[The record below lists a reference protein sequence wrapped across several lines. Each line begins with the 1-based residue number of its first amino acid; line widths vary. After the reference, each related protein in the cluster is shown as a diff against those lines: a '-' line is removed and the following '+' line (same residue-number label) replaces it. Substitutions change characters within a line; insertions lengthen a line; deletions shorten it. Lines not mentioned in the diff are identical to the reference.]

1 MKKVIKIIV
10 IILIIILLAAI
21 IGAIYWFNGNI
32 EAKPS
37 EEKNYNIAEE
47 KFAQRK
53 VFVLT
58 PKTEKS
64 NKVIL
69 YLHGGAY
76 VGEIEQEHWLFFN
89 EIIKYTNAT
98 IIVPDYPL
106 APQYNYEDAINM
118 VLPLYEKILEKVK
131 QENLILMGDSAGA
144 GMSLSL
150 VQKIAEDK
158 LIQPSKTI
166 LISPWLDVTMSNK
179 EIDEVQKRDSKLNK
193 NILKIVG
200 IVYAKTEENTT
211 NYLVSPIY
219 GKLENLKNIVV
230 YTGTNDILNPD
241 VHILEQKLEDIKINE
256 YEGAIH
262 NWILEKYV
270 DEKYNNELSQKA
282 YENLI
287 YESLKKSMLK
297 YLQSAINQQ
306 KLEID
311 TKRKI

>member
-1 MKKVIKIIV
+1 MKKVIKVIV
-10 IILIIILLAAI
+10 IIFIAVLLGAI
-21 IGAIYWFNGNI
+21 IGAIYWLNGNI

-76 VGEIEQEHWLFFN
+76 VGKIEQEHWLFFN
-89 EIIKYTNAT
+89 EIIKDTNAT

-106 APQYNYEDAINM
+106 APQYNYEDAFNM
-118 VLPLYEKILEKVK
+118 VLPLYEKILKKVK

-158 LIQPSKTI
+158 LVQPSKTI

-179 EIDEVQKRDSKLNK
+179 EIDKVQKRDTKLNK

-219 GKLENLKNIVV
+219 GKLEKLKNIVV

-241 VHILEQKLEDIKINE
+241 VHILEQKLDGIKINE

-287 YESLKKSMLK
+287 YEL
-297 YLQSAINQQ
+297 NN
-306 KLEID
+306 
-311 TKRKI
+311 

>member
-1 MKKVIKIIV
+1 MKKVIKT
-10 IILIIILLAAI
+10 IIIIFIAILLGAI
-21 IGAIYWFNGNI
+21 IGAIYWLNGNI

-89 EIIKYTNAT
+89 EIIKDANAT

-106 APQYNYEDAINM
+106 APQYNYEDAFNM
-118 VLPLYEKILEKVK
+118 VLPLYEKIIERVK
-131 QENLILMGDSAGA
+131 QENLMLMGDSAGA

-158 LIQPSKTI
+158 LTQPNKTI

-179 EIDEVQKRDSKLNK
+179 EIDEVQKRDPKLNK

-219 GKLENLKNIVV
+219 GKLEGLENLII

-241 VHILEQKLEDIKINE
+241 VHILQQKLSEIKINE

-287 YESLKKSMLK
+287 YEL
-297 YLQSAINQQ
+297 NN
-306 KLEID
+306 
-311 TKRKI
+311 

>member
-21 IGAIYWFNGNI
+21 IGVIYWFNGNI
-32 EAKPS
+32 QAKPNK
-37 EEKNYNIAEE
+37 EKNYNIAEE

-76 VGEIEQEHWLFFN
+76 VGEIAEEHWLFFN
-89 EIIKYTNAT
+89 EIIKDTNAT

-106 APQYNYEDAINM
+106 TPQYNYEDSFNM
-118 VLPLYEKILEKVK
+118 VFPLYKKILEKVK

-150 VQKIAEDK
+150 VQKIVEDK
-158 LIQPSKTI
+158 LVQPSKTI

-179 EIDEVQKRDSKLNK
+179 EIDEVQKRDTKLNK
-193 NILKIVG
+193 DILKIVG
-200 IVYAKTEENTT
+200 IFYAKTEENTK

-219 GKLENLKNIVV
+219 GKLEKLRNLVI

-241 VHILEQKLEDIKINE
+241 VHLLEQKLKNNGINAKINE
-256 YEGAIH
+256 YDGAIH

-270 DEKYNNELSQKA
+270 DEKYNNDLSKKA

-287 YESLKKSMLK
+287 YEL
-297 YLQSAINQQ
+297 NN
-306 KLEID
+306 
-311 TKRKI
+311 

>member
-21 IGAIYWFNGNI
+21 IGVIYWFNGNI
-32 EAKPS
+32 QAKPNK
-37 EEKNYNIAEE
+37 EKNYNIGEE
-47 KFAQRK
+47 EFAQRK
-53 VFVLT
+53 VFILAPET
-58 PKTEKS
+58 DKS

-69 YLHGGAY
+69 YIHGGAY
-76 VGEIEQEHWLFFN
+76 VGEIAEEHWLFFN
-89 EIIKYTNAT
+89 EIIKDTNAT

-106 APQYNYEDAINM
+106 TPQYNYEDSFNM
-118 VLPLYEKILEKVK
+118 VFPLYKKILEKVK

-150 VQKIAEDK
+150 VQKIVEDK
-158 LIQPSKTI
+158 LVQPSKTI

-179 EIDEVQKRDSKLNK
+179 EIDEVQKRDTKLNK
-193 NILKIVG
+193 DILKIVG
-200 IVYAKTEENTT
+200 IFYAKTEENTK

-219 GKLENLKNIVV
+219 GKLEKLRNLVI

-241 VHILEQKLEDIKINE
+241 VHLLEQKLKNNGINAKINE
-256 YEGAIH
+256 YDGAIH

-270 DEKYNNELSQKA
+270 DEKYNNDLSKKA

-287 YESLKKSMLK
+287 YEL
-297 YLQSAINQQ
+297 NN
-306 KLEID
+306 
-311 TKRKI
+311 

>member
-1 MKKVIKIIV
+1 MNKIIKISI
-10 IILIIILLAAI
+10 IILITMLIGIIIEAT
-21 IGAIYWFNGNI
+21 YRFNGNI
-32 EAKPS
+32 QAQPN
-37 EEKNYNIAEE
+37 EEKNYNITEE
-47 KFAQRK
+47 KFSQRK

-58 PKTEKS
+58 PKNEKS
-64 NKVIL
+64 KKVIL
-69 YLHGGAY
+69 YIHGGAY

-89 EIIKYTNAT
+89 EIIKDTNAT

-106 APQYNYEDAINM
+106 VPQYNYEDVFNM
-118 VLPLYEKILEKVK
+118 VLPLYEKTLEKVK

-158 LIQPSKTI
+158 LAQPSKTI

-179 EIDEVQKRDSKLNK
+179 EIDSIQKKDSKLNK

-200 IVYAKTEENTT
+200 KFYAKTEENIT

-219 GKLENLKNIVV
+219 GKLEEINNLVI

-241 VHILEQKLEDIKINE
+241 VHILNQKLKNNGINAKINE

-270 DEKYNNELSQKA
+270 DKKYDDELAKNA
-282 YENLI
+282 YKNLI
-287 YESLKKSMLK
+287 SD
-297 YLQSAINQQ
+297 IN
-306 KLEID
+306 K
-311 TKRKI
+311 

>member
-1 MKKVIKIIV
+1 MKKRILQIIG
-10 IILIIILLAAI
+10 IILTVILLCGI
-21 IGAIYWFNGNI
+21 IGVIYWFNGNI
-32 EAKPS
+32 QAKPN

-47 KFAQRK
+47 KFAKRK

-58 PKTEKS
+58 PKAEKTS
-64 NKVIL
+64 KVIL
-69 YLHGGAY
+69 YIHGGAY
-76 VGEIEQEHWLFFN
+76 VGEIEEEHWLFFN
-89 EIIKYTNAT
+89 EIIKDTKAT

-106 APQYNYEDAINM
+106 APQYNYEDAFNM
-118 VLPLYEKILEKVK
+118 VVPLYQKILEKVK
-131 QENLILMGDSAGA
+131 PENLILMGDSAGA

-158 LIQPSKTI
+158 LAQPNKTI

-179 EIDEVQKRDSKLNK
+179 EIDEVQKRDKKLNK
-193 NILKIVG
+193 NILKVVG
-200 IVYAKTEENTT
+200 IFYAKTEENTT

-219 GKLENLKNIVV
+219 GKLEGLTDLVI

-241 VHILEQKLEDIKINE
+241 VHILEKKLNSVKINE

-270 DEKYNNELSQKA
+270 DEKYNNELSKKA

-287 YESLKKSMLK
+287 YELNK
-297 YLQSAINQQ
+297 
-306 KLEID
+306 
-311 TKRKI
+311 

>member
-10 IILIIILLAAI
+10 IIFIAILQGAI

-32 EAKPS
+32 EAKPN

-89 EIIKYTNAT
+89 EIIKDTNAT

-106 APQYNYEDAINM
+106 APQYNYEDAFNM
-118 VLPLYEKILEKVK
+118 VLPLYEKIIEKVK

-158 LIQPSKTI
+158 LEQPSKTI

-179 EIDEVQKRDSKLNK
+179 EIDEVQKRDTKLNK

-200 IVYAKTEENTT
+200 IFYAKTEENTT

-219 GKLENLKNIVV
+219 GKLEGLKNIVV

-241 VHILEQKLEDIKINE
+241 VHILEQKLNGIKINE

-287 YESLKKSMLK
+287 YEL
-297 YLQSAINQQ
+297 NN
-306 KLEID
+306 
-311 TKRKI
+311 